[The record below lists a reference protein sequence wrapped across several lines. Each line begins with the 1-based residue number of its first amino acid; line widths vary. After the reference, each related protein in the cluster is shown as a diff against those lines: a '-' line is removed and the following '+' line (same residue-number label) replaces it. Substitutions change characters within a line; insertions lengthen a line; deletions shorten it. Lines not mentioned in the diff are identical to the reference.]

1 MNILMQRKQLIAA
14 GAIIRRAATT
24 TTNTTTTTTTTN
36 WPTSARILHGDHR
49 QRLLRLSKLWQ
60 DETKIPV
67 DGGAPWVK
75 AEVAQI

>member
-14 GAIIRRAATT
+14 GAVIRRAATT
-24 TTNTTTTTTTTN
+24 TTNTTTTTTTN